1 VSDAV
6 AEHPLFARAWTSVL
20 GRNAMGWGERA
31 DLVDGLAGRVLEVGA
46 GDGLNFEHYGDPVTE
61 VVALEPEP
69 TLRAAAVAR
78 RIPRV
83 TVVDGVAE
91 ALPFDDGSFDAVVVC
106 LVLCSV
112 RSQATALAEIAR
124 VLRSGGELR
133 FYEHVA
139 ATRPLGRATQRVLD
153 GSGLW
158 PRLAGGCHLTR
169 DTEAAIR
176 AAGFALGGGE
186 GEGGGADGAGDL
198 RRFRVSRVPHV
209 AGRAVRA

>member
-1 VSDAV
+1 VSATCQ
-6 AEHPLFARAWTSVL
+6 HPVFARAWTSVL
-20 GRNAMGWGERA
+20 GRNAMGWSDRA
-31 DLVDGLAGRVLEVGA
+31 ALVDGLAGRVLEVGA
-46 GDGLNFEHYGDPVTE
+46 GDGLNFEHYGNAVTE

-69 TLRAAAVAR
+69 LLRARAAR
-78 RIPRV
+78 RGIQRI

-91 ALPFDDGSFDAVVVC
+91 ALPLDDASADAVVAC

-112 RSQATALAEIAR
+112 TSQARALAEIAR
-124 VLRSGGELR
+124 VLRPGGELR

-139 ATRPLGRATQRVLD
+139 ATGTLGRAAQRALD

-169 DTEAAIR
+169 DTERAIR
-176 AAGFALGGGE
+176 AAGLTL
-186 GEGGGADGAGDL
+186 ADADL

-209 AGRAVRA
+209 AGRALKG

>member
-1 VSDAV
+1 MSATP
-6 AEHPLFARAWTSVL
+6 AEHQHPLFARAWTSVL

-61 VVALEPEP
+61 VVAVEPEP
-69 TLRAAAVAR
+69 LLRARAIER
-78 RIPRV
+78 GIQRV

-91 ALPFDDGSFDAVVVC
+91 ALPLEDASVDAVVTC

-112 RSQATALAEIAR
+112 TSQAAALAEVAR
-124 VLRSGGELR
+124 VLRPGGELR

-139 ATRPLGRATQRVLD
+139 ATRPLGRATQRALD

-176 AAGFALGGGE
+176 AAGFTLPE
-186 GEGGGADGAGDL
+186 PDL
-198 RRFRVSRVPHV
+198 RRFSVSLVPHV
-209 AGRAVRA
+209 AGRALKA

>member
-1 VSDAV
+1 MSATR
-6 AEHPLFARAWTSVL
+6 EHPVFARAWTSVL
-20 GRNAMGWGERA
+20 GRNAMGWRDRA

-46 GDGLNFEHYGDPVTE
+46 GDGLNFEHYGNAVTE

-69 TLRAAAVAR
+69 LLRERAAR
-78 RIPRV
+78 RGLQRI

-91 ALPFDDGSFDAVVVC
+91 ALPFEDASFDAVVTC

-112 RSQATALAEIAR
+112 TSQPQALAEIAR
-124 VLRSGGELR
+124 VLAPGGELR

-139 ATRPLGRATQRVLD
+139 ATGALGRATQRALD

-169 DTEAAIR
+169 DTEAALR
-176 AAGFALGGGE
+176 AAGFALPE
-186 GEGGGADGAGDL
+186 ADL

-209 AGRAVRA
+209 AGRALKA